1 MTIDTLCLG
10 GLSTN
15 CYLVYDKMT
24 KEAII
29 IYPADSAEFIAEQVL
44 RLKLN
49 LRAIIAT
56 HGHFDHNLAAG
67 ELQLILSNNKA
78 IEQSSNRIIP
88 YFIHRDDL
96 FLLKTMNQSASF
108 WLKRKIN
115 YPLPQNIKFFEQEM
129 FHVSRLMFHV
139 LHTPGHTPGSV
150 CIFFKN
156 KLISTNHTAG
166 GDQFQPVTTMFSG
179 DTIFKNNIGRYDFSY
194 SNKDALYKLLKQIL
208 SLPKKTII
216 LPGHGEST
224 TVQEEIKNQPIKTII

>member
-24 KEAII
+24 KNAIVI
-29 IYPADSAEFIAEQVL
+29 DPADSAEFLSEQIT

-49 LRAIIAT
+49 LKAIIAT

-88 YFIHRDDL
+88 YYIHKDDL
-96 FLLKTMNQSASF
+96 FLLRTMNQSASY
-108 WLKRKIN
+108 WLKYKVN
-115 YPLPQNIKFFEQEM
+115 KPLPQNIKFLKQ
-129 FHVSRLMFHV
+129 RLFQISDFKFQIV
-139 LHTPGHTPGSV
+139 HTPGHTPGSI
-150 CIFFKN
+150 CLYIEN
-156 KLISTNHTAG
+156 KAGVATGKTVPTEST
-166 GDQFQPVTTMFSG
+166 QSILFSG

-194 SNKDALYKLLKQIL
+194 SNKDALHKSLKQIL

-224 TVQEEIKNQPIKTII
+224 TIEQEINNQPMKAII